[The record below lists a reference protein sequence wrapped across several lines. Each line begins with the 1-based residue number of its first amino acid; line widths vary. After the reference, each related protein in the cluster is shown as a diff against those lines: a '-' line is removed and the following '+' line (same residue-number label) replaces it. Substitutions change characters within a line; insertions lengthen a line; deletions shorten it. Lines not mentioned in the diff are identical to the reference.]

1 MAKKK
6 KESVQEEEVQ
16 QIDLTELVNYVNY
29 LGQKVEEIGQSTQ
42 SSVLR
47 FGMEQVDSEG
57 QLRGI
62 KYFHIPVVAE
72 ICGDITTNMK
82 EFYSKKYGII
92 PQIVPPDFYAF

>member
-1 MAKKK
+1 MAKKN
-6 KESVQEEEVQ
+6 KEPVQEEVQ

-42 SSVLR
+42 SSILR

-62 KYFHIPVVAE
+62 KYFHIPVIAE
-72 ICGDITTNMK
+72 MSGDISNNMK
-82 EFYSKKYGII
+82 EFYSKKYGSI
-92 PQIVPPDFYAF
+92 PQITPPDFYVF

>member
-29 LGQKVEEIGQSTQ
+29 LGQKVEEIGQSTK

>member
-6 KESVQEEEVQ
+6 KESVQEEVQ

-29 LGQKVEEIGQSTQ
+29 LGQKVEEIGQTAQ

-47 FGMEQVDSEG
+47 FGMEQVESEG

-62 KYFHIPVVAE
+62 KYFHIPVVSE
-72 ICGDITTNMK
+72 MCGDITTNMK
-82 EFYSKKYGII
+82 EFYSKKYGMI
-92 PQIVPPDFYAF
+92 PQIIPPDFYAF

>member
-6 KESVQEEEVQ
+6 KEPVQEEVQ

-42 SSVLR
+42 SSILR
-47 FGMEQVDSEG
+47 FGMEQVDSEE

-62 KYFHIPVVAE
+62 KYFHIPVIAE
-72 ICGDITTNMK
+72 MNGDISTNTK
-82 EFYSKKYGII
+82 EFYSKKYGSI
-92 PQIVPPDFYAF
+92 PQITPPDFYVF

>member
-6 KESVQEEEVQ
+6 KEPVQEEVQ

-42 SSVLR
+42 TSVLR

-57 QLRGI
+57 QLGGI
-62 KYFHIPVVAE
+62 KYFHIPVIAE
-72 ICGDITTNMK
+72 MSGDISTNMK
-82 EFYSKKYGII
+82 EFYSKKYGSI
-92 PQIVPPDFYAF
+92 PQITPPDFYVF

>member
-6 KESVQEEEVQ
+6 KEPVQEEVQ

-42 SSVLR
+42 FPVLR
-47 FGMEQVDSEG
+47 FGMDQVDSEG

-62 KYFHIPVVAE
+62 KYFHIPVIAE
-72 ICGDITTNMK
+72 MSGDISNNMK
-82 EFYSKKYGII
+82 EFYFKKYGSI
-92 PQIVPPDFYAF
+92 PQITPPDFYVF